1 MSTIKQ
7 LKEELVI
14 GCRAMGSEEWVR
26 SYGHVS
32 ARIPDSDL
40 FLIPRNTKLAGV
52 KEEDIWTY
60 NLKGEKVE
68 GGSGLSA
75 SEIPIHSCIYR
86 ARPDV
91 MSVCHVHPHYAVLLT
106 LVGET
111 IGPLTMQAI
120 KYPDGVP
127 VFEGLGLIV
136 TSELG
141 NSLAKAL
148 GNNDVIILRAHG
160 AVSAGKNIP
169 DSVTTMVSLED
180 MARYQVEALM
190 LGKPRYFTANEI
202 EKIRATFKLAEKIHP
217 LAKRGWDNLLSK
229 IK

>member
-1 MSTIKQ
+1 MSIIKE
-7 LKEELVI
+7 LKEQLAI
-14 GCRAMGSEEWVR
+14 GCRAMGTEEWVK

-40 FLIPRNTKLAGV
+40 FLIPRNTKLANV

-60 NLKGEKVE
+60 NFKGEKVE
-68 GGSGLSA
+68 GGSGLAA
-75 SEIPIHSCIYR
+75 SEVPIHSCIYR

-111 IGPLTMQAI
+111 IKPITMSAI
-120 KYPDGVP
+120 RYPRGVP

-136 TSELG
+136 TDELG
-141 NSLAKAL
+141 NALAKAL
-148 GNNDVIILRAHG
+148 GDNRAIILRAHG
-160 AVSAGKNIP
+160 AVTVGQDIP
-169 DSVTTMVSLED
+169 DCVTTMVGLED
-180 MARYQVEALM
+180 MARFQVEAM
-190 LGKPRYFTANEI
+190 MIGKPRLFTAEEI
-202 EKIRATFKLAEKIHP
+202 EKLKATFKLAEKIHP
-217 LAKRGWDNLLSK
+217 LQKRGWDNLLSK

>member
-1 MSTIKQ
+1 MADINK
-7 LKEELVI
+7 LKEELAI
-14 GCRAMGSEEWVR
+14 GCRAMGSEEWVK

-32 ARIPDSDL
+32 ARIPGSDL
-40 FLIPRNTKLAGV
+40 FLIPRNTKMANV
-52 KEEDIWTY
+52 KAADIWTY
-60 NLKGEKVE
+60 NYNNEKVE
-68 GGSGLSA
+68 GGEGLGA

-111 IGPLTMQAI
+111 IKPITMNAQ
-120 KYPDGVP
+120 KYPNGVP

-136 TSELG
+136 TNELG
-141 NSLAKAL
+141 DAVAKAL
-148 GNNDVIILRAHG
+148 GDSRSVILRAHG
-160 AVSAGKNIP
+160 AVSVGKDIP
-169 DSVTTMVSLED
+169 DCVTTMVSLEE
-180 MARYQVEALM
+180 MAKFQVEAM
-190 LGKPRYFTANEI
+190 MIGKPRTFTPEEI

-217 LAKRGWDNLLSK
+217 LQKRGWDNLMSK